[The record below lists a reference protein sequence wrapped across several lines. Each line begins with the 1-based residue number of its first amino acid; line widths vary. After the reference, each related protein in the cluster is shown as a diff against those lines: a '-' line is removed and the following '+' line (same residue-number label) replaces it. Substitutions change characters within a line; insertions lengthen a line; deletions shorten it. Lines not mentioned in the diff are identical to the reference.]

1 MGARMRKLIAF
12 PCQGETLL
20 GTLDAAPDTT
30 GLLIVS
36 GGNEIRI
43 GAHRG
48 MALLASRLAE
58 AGHPVFRFDRR
69 GIGDSSGDNRGFE
82 SSADDIVAAVATF
95 RRAAPHL
102 TRIVGFGN
110 CDAAASLALFHRT
123 AGLDALILAN
133 PWTVEDQDDGMP
145 PAAAIRAHY
154 AERLRDP
161 RQWLRLLRGGVNI
174 RKLVSGLLKS
184 SENPSQEPHRL
195 AARLAEALGKTDVPV
210 SLLLARRDNTAIAFL
225 DAWCGAAF
233 EPARTRAQVE
243 QRDTASHS
251 FASPDDK
258 QWLYERVAA
267 ALANPLPEGEGDRE
281 AVER

>member
-1 MGARMRKLIAF
+1 MGARMRSLIKFA
-12 PCQGETLL
+12 CAGETLT
-20 GTLDAAPDTT
+20 GTLDAAPGTT

-36 GGNEIRI
+36 GGNEVRM

-48 MALLASRLAE
+48 MALLAARLAE

-82 SSADDIVAAVATF
+82 SSADDIGAAVAIF
-95 RRAAPHL
+95 RQSAPQL

-110 CDAAASLALFHRT
+110 CDAAAALALFHRT
-123 AGLDALILAN
+123 AGIDALILAN
-133 PWTVEDQDDGMP
+133 PWTVEEQDDLP

-161 RQWLRLLRGGVNI
+161 RQWLRALRGGVDI
-174 RKLVSGLLKS
+174 RKLVRGLLKS
-184 SENPSQEPHRL
+184 SANQSQEVNTL
-195 AARLAEALGKTDVPV
+195 AARLAEALGTAEVPV

-233 EPARTRAQVE
+233 ERARATARVE

-258 QWLYERVAA
+258 KWLFEQVLKN
-267 ALANPLPEGEGDRE
+267 LA
-281 AVER
+281 